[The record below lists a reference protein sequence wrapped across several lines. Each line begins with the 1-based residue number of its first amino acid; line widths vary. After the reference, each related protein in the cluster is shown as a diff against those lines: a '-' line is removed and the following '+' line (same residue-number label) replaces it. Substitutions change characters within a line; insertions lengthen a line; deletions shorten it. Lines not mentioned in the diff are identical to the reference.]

1 MGERGITATVNGCH
15 REMEVRTP
23 VLAIVRVGA
32 MEVMTVNCLQMAM
45 DMDKD

>member
-23 VLAIVRVGA
+23 VLAHRTCGGHGSH
-32 MEVMTVNCLQMAM
+32 EVNCLQMAM